1 MTQNELKNI
10 VHYNKETGKF
20 TWLNCNRSTY
30 NNTELKGSD
39 DKDGYLT
46 VKINQVRYRLHRLA
60 WLYVYGE
67 FPKHQLDHIN
77 HIKYDN
83 RIDNLRNAT
92 NQQNQWHKPA
102 SKRNTTGAKGVIKRG
117 NSFTAQMTINGKKKY
132 LGSYKTVDEAKNAYI
147 NMAKQLHGEY
157 VYE

>member
-1 MTQNELKNI
+1 M
-10 VHYNKETGKF
+10 
-20 TWLNCNRSTY
+20 
-30 NNTELKGSD
+30 
-39 DKDGYLT
+39 
-46 VKINQVRYRLHRLA
+46 A

-102 SKRNTTGAKGVIKRG
+102 AKRNTTGAKGVIKVG
-117 NSFTAQMTINGKKKY
+117 KKFVAQITVNKKKKY
-132 LGSYKTVDEAKNAYI
+132 LGSYETVDEAKNAYI